1 MAGAGEPPITAASS
15 RGAAGLGP
23 GIRGHKEA
31 QKTAE
36 PRSEFVWIL
45 RLRTPLPPPTHV
57 PLFFLNSKNKN
68 HVSSEFGRIKV
79 LIPSVENPSREV
91 SSFLCPLSQMCLH
104 IFLTP
109 QDQSQR

>member
-1 MAGAGEPPITAASS
+1 MAGAGEPPITASSS

-45 RLRTPLPPPTHV
+45 RLRTPPPQLMF
-57 PLFFLNSKNKN
+57 PLLNSKNKN
-68 HVSSEFGRIKV
+68 HVSSKIDRIKV
-79 LIPSVENPSREV
+79 LIPGVENPSLEV
-91 SSFLCPLSQMCLH
+91 SSFLRPLSQMCLH
-104 IFLTP
+104 TFLTP
-109 QDQSQR
+109 QDQIQR